1 MPPIK
6 RILPYLISAV
16 TSFLAM
22 PLEKWHFMQRKKPHG
37 SLFFVLCTINIPSL
51 VPSLTSFSRNSVKL
65 FWEDPSRN
73 WFGYMRWRKNC
84 TQRVICLLKA
94 IFFFFFFCKG
104 GAECMILGG
113 KRSHRCILC
122 LNWQP
127 ALSSHLGINGSLFCS
142 KVSIKPLKTASC
154 AHRQQESTLP
164 LLLSMLA
171 GCTVRVREKQSITH
185 S

>member
-1 MPPIK
+1 MRCGISACKGVLRGSNETQNGLKINISGFDFLPVISAPLIIYFFFFSNIGLCEKETKQIMPPIK

-16 TSFLAM
+16 TSFQAM

-94 IFFFFFFCKG
+94 FFFFF
-104 GAECMILGG
+104 LQ
-113 KRSHRCILC
+113 R
-122 LNWQP
+122 
-127 ALSSHLGINGSLFCS
+127 GS
-142 KVSIKPLKTASC
+142 
-154 AHRQQESTLP
+154 
-164 LLLSMLA
+164 
-171 GCTVRVREKQSITH
+171 RVYDFRW
-185 S
+185 